1 MRLGN
6 NPLTGSNPVPSE
18 LSKLCMNEIINQNQS
33 KEGQFAG
40 HKKEG
45 EWFLKKAED
54 KFRNKIIPYIPRFVE
69 TYHLTYLTLLWS
81 GLIVLFG
88 WLAQNNINWLWLVSI
103 MIGFQ
108 YITDLFDG
116 ALGRY
121 RNTGLIKWGY
131 YMDHFLDYLFLSSII
146 TAYSFLFPQS
156 LNIFF
161 LGILI
166 LSAGFLVSTFLSF
179 ATSNKLSISFLN
191 FGPTEGRMGL
201 ILLNTLL
208 IVFGVSL
215 AQKILPYILGIEII
229 ILFLMVDKTQKKLWK
244 EDMEL
249 KEKKQQ

>member
-1 MRLGN
+1 
-6 NPLTGSNPVPSE
+6 
-18 LSKLCMNEIINQNQS
+18 MNETTNQNQS
-33 KEGQFAG
+33 QEEQFAG

-54 KFRNKIIPYIPRFVE
+54 KFKDKIIPYIPRFIE

-81 GLIVLFG
+81 GIIILFG
-88 WLAQNNINWLWLVSI
+88 WLAKNNINWLWLISI
-103 MIGFQ
+103 MIALQ

-146 TAYSFLFPQS
+146 TAYSFLFPS
-156 LNIFF
+156 DTGIFF
-161 LGILI
+161 IGVLI
-166 LSAGFLVSTFLSF
+166 LAIGFMVNTFLSF
-179 ATSNKLSISFLN
+179 AASNKFNISFLLN
-191 FGPTEGRMGL
+191 FGPTEGRMVL

-208 IVFGVSL
+208 IIFGVPS
-215 AQKILPYILGIEII
+215 AQKALPYIIGAEII
-229 ILFLMVDKTQKKLWK
+229 ILFLMVYKTQKKLWK

-249 KEKKQQ
+249 KRNK